1 MGAGRGD
8 GYEADDGAPLGGST
22 TISLLTLT
30 LARPGLFLYL
40 RLRLDSTAS
49 AERKLV
55 AAILSDPSLSAR
67 AGQAMDRLR
76 LVREQM
82 RAVPARLPDHLG
94 LKLANVVVY
103 WSLVAFHL
111 YNTVRAAVASSR
123 PVSSVLQ
130 GARTDAQPDGS
141 NPSSS
146 TIPSCR
152 PRRRTSH
159 QGRTPTGS
167 GAPRSTPLAV
177 CGGSE

>member
-8 GYEADDGAPLGGST
+8 GYEADDGAPLGGAT

-111 YNTVRAAVASSR
+111 YNTVRAAVASS
-123 PVSSVLQ
+123 
-130 GARTDAQPDGS
+130 
-141 NPSSS
+141 
-146 TIPSCR
+146 
-152 PRRRTSH
+152 
-159 QGRTPTGS
+159 
-167 GAPRSTPLAV
+167 
-177 CGGSE
+177 